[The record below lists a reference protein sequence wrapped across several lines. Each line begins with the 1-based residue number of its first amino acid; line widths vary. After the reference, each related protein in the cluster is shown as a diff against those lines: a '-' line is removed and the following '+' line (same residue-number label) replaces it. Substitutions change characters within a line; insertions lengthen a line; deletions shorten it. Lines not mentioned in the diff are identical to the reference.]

1 MRFAIAVLVILAT
14 AACTADPQVT
24 INGEILR
31 GKFIDEFGVSAF
43 LGVPFAAPPT
53 GELRWQG
60 PAEYVSPGGVRDAST
75 FAPAC
80 MQTPR
85 IVDWYRDL
93 AELFDNDR
101 SVVDDLPVSEDCL
114 YLNVWTPDTRTDAD
128 LPVMVYIH
136 GGGNNSGWSWEPN
149 YHGHALAA
157 EGVVVVSIAYRV
169 GDFGF
174 FAHPDIDQGPAVA
187 NFGLWDQVAALEWV
201 QENIASFGG
210 DSDRVTAFG
219 ESAGA
224 SNIVSL
230 MFSHSA
236 DKLFSQGILQSTG
249 GFGLG
254 ATRTI
259 TDERERGAA
268 LARKIGGDRALSIT
282 EMRAIPADEFLTLSE
297 QNLQD
302 HYHAPVVDGTL
313 LNELVTAKLKSGD
326 YVPRSLIVGTN
337 ADEWYAYFPKDID
350 EEAVETRAG
359 AIFPR
364 SHQAALAEV
373 RGEQDIRVRLDRIYT
388 AAEFLCPS
396 QYFASQVS
404 TKENPAW
411 LYLFNRAR
419 EGNAGKE
426 WRAYHGVELPYVFGT
441 HDDWMTVSDAD
452 DRVTATTMS
461 YWLNF
466 AKNGNP
472 NSDETV
478 RWPEFAIPGF
488 EVQSINDPT
497 VTIATP
503 ESVLCQIYRSERQ
516 PDQESER

>member
-1 MRFAIAVLVILAT
+1 MHCAIALFVLVAT
-14 AACTADPQVT
+14 AACTAEPQVSVD
-24 INGEILR
+24 GEILR
-31 GKFIDEFGVSAF
+31 GKIIDDFGVSAF

-53 GELRWQG
+53 GELRWQA
-60 PAEYVSPGGVRDAST
+60 PAKYVASGSTRDAT
-75 FAPAC
+75 EFAPAC

-93 AELFDNDR
+93 AELFDNGR
-101 SVVDDLPVSEDCL
+101 NVVADLPVSEDCL
-114 YLNVWTPDTRTDAD
+114 YLNIWTPNTTTGAD

-174 FAHPDIDQGPAVA
+174 FAHPDINEGAAIA
-187 NFGLWDQVAALEWV
+187 NFGLWDQVAALQWV
-201 QENIASFGG
+201 RENIDAFGG
-210 DSDRVTAFG
+210 DPDRVTTFG

-236 DKLFSQGILQSTG
+236 DNLFSQGILQSTG
-249 GFGLG
+249 GFGLRP
-254 ATRTI
+254 TRTLA
-259 TDERERGAA
+259 DEQERGAT
-268 LARKIGGDRALSIT
+268 LARKIGGDRALSIA

-297 QNLQD
+297 QNIQG
-302 HYHAPVVDGTL
+302 HYHDPVVDGTL
-313 LNELVTAKLKSGD
+313 LDESVTAKLESGD
-326 YVPRSLIVGTN
+326 YVPRRLIVGTN
-337 ADEWYAYFPKDID
+337 ADEWYAYFPRDTD
-350 EEAVETRAG
+350 EKVLESRARE
-359 AIFPR
+359 IFPR

-373 RGEQDIRVRLDRIYT
+373 SSEEDIRVRLDRIYT

-396 QYFASQVS
+396 QYFAEQVS
-404 TKENPAW
+404 TKDNPAW
-411 LYLFNRAR
+411 VYLFTRAR

-441 HDDWMTVSDAD
+441 HDDWMTVSEAD
-452 DRVTATTMS
+452 DRVTTAAMS
-461 YWLNF
+461 YWLWF
-466 AKNGNP
+466 AKTGNP

-478 RWPEFAIPGF
+478 RWPEFKMPDF
-488 EVQSINDPT
+488 EVQRINDPT
-497 VTIATP
+497 ATIATP
-503 ESVLCQIYRSERQ
+503 EPLLCQIYRTERH
-516 PDQESER
+516 PE